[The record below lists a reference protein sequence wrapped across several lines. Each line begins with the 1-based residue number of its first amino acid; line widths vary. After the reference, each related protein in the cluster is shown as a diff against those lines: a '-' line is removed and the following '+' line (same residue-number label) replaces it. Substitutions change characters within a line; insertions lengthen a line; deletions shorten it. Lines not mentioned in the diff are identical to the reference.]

1 MHGRVILSLADLI
14 AHSGGLPGGSEPV
27 FSEPWE
33 AQAFALAVALNE
45 KGLFSWSEWAEA
57 LSAELKSPD
66 ARDDASDYYTHWM
79 TALEKL
85 ITAKGVADQDQVDAV
100 SQAWQRAAL
109 ATPHG
114 SPILL
119 ENDPEKA

>member
-1 MHGRVILSLADLI
+1 MSLADLI
-14 AHSGGLPGGSEPV
+14 AHSGGLPGGSDPV

-79 TALEKL
+79 AALENL
-85 ITAKGVADQDQVDAV
+85 IAAKGIVGHDQVDVV
-100 SQAWQRAAL
+100 SQAWQRAAR

-114 SPILL
+114 SPVLL
-119 ENDPEKA
+119 ENDPEKT